1 MRQNKWLGR
10 NDGSTLTFVRSSGP
24 LLFGAE
30 FTQVGGTEFAC
41 PGTARLPGPKGC
53 FLRQH
58 HLQQGDR
65 YVEQFIENR
74 TRNISPYPWGFAAIE
89 IDRDLAQQN
98 KFALRRASGIF
109 QDGTPFDMPGSSPL
123 PLAIDLPAGTEKQ
136 LIWMTMPAAS
146 VNSREVDMAEATSG
160 SRYVRDIETVIDS
173 SSGLHVEEE
182 IEVAHPR
189 ISFEVRKTP
198 KAGFHCL
205 KVARVLE
212 VRDKSMI
219 FDETFAPP
227 VLVSRAHPV
236 VAGWLD
242 RVIGWI
248 ETKLETLARYAADP
262 SSGGGLQT
270 FDYFMLQML
279 NREINVLRHMRHSS
293 YTHPVDIYQELLR
306 ISGELWTFS
315 PKRLA
320 PEYVEYDHDSPEA
333 SFEPVLADI
342 QRLLSLDIGRAIRLN
357 LTELHGQRLYGAGAG
372 PHAVPQCDLRHRGRG
387 EQEPDPD
394 PAAVPGAVQ
403 DRAEHQDEGNRADA
417 SARRRDHP
425 HPDAAAADP
434 FGVGSR
440 LLLPRQ
446 VVAALAGIQRG
457 QRARPSFC
465 RGLARSSVGSLGNH
479 GRS

>member
-1 MRQNKWLGR
+1 MSWYSKVAWSEGL
-10 NDGSTLTFVRSSGP
+10 
-24 LLFGAE
+24 
-30 FTQVGGTEFAC
+30 
-41 PGTARLPGPKGC
+41 

-89 IDRDLAQQN
+89 IDRDLAHQN

-182 IEVAHPR
+182 VEVAHPR

-212 VRDKSMI
+212 VRDKSVI

-242 RVIGWI
+242 RVIGWS

-262 SSGGGLQT
+262 SSGGGLQS

-279 NREINVLRHMRHSS
+279 NREINVLRHMRHSR
-293 YTHPVDIYQELLR
+293 YTHPVDVYQELLR

-320 PEYVEYDHDSPEA
+320 PEYAEYDHDSPEA
-333 SFEPVLADI
+333 AFEPVLADI

-357 LTELHGQRLYGAGAG
+357 LTELTANAYMAQVPDRTLFRNATFVIEVAASKSLTQIQQQFPALCKIG
-372 PHAVPQCDLRHRGRG
+372 PNTKMKEIVQTHL
-387 EQEPDPD
+387 
-394 PAAVPGAVQ
+394 PGV
-403 DRAEHQDEGNRADA
+403 EIIHI
-417 SARRRDHP
+417 P
-425 HPDAAAADP
+425 TP
-434 FGVGSR
+434 
-440 LLLPRQ
+440 PRQ
-446 VVAALAGIQRG
+446 IRSVSDHVYFYLDKSSPLWPEFSVASGLGLHFAGDWPDLQLDLWAIMEDR
-457 QRARPSFC
+457 R
-465 RGLARSSVGSLGNH
+465 
-479 GRS
+479 

>member
-1 MRQNKWLGR
+1 MSWYSKVAWSEGL
-10 NDGSTLTFVRSSGP
+10 
-24 LLFGAE
+24 
-30 FTQVGGTEFAC
+30 
-41 PGTARLPGPKGC
+41 

-65 YVEQFIENR
+65 YVEQFVENR
-74 TRNISPYPWGFAAIE
+74 TRHISPYPWGFAAIE
-89 IDRDLAQQN
+89 IDRDLAHQN

-182 IEVAHPR
+182 LEVAHPR
-189 ISFEVRKTP
+189 IAFEVRKTP
-198 KAGFHCL
+198 KAGFHCI

-212 VRDKSMI
+212 VRDKSVI

-279 NREINVLRHMRHSS
+279 NREINVLRHMRHSR
-293 YTHPVDIYQELLR
+293 YTHPVEVYQELLR

-320 PEYVEYDHDSPEA
+320 PEYIEYDHDSPEA

-357 LTELHGQRLYGAGAG
+357 LTELTANAYMAQVPDRTLFRNATFVIEVAASKSLTQIQQQFPALCKIG
-372 PHAVPQCDLRHRGRG
+372 PNTKMKEIVQTHL
-387 EQEPDPD
+387 
-394 PAAVPGAVQ
+394 PGV
-403 DRAEHQDEGNRADA
+403 EIIHI
-417 SARRRDHP
+417 P
-425 HPDAAAADP
+425 TP
-434 FGVGSR
+434 
-440 LLLPRQ
+440 PRQ
-446 VVAALAGIQRG
+446 IRSVSDHVYFYLDKSSPLWPEFSVASGLGLHFAGDWPDLQLDLWAIMEDR
-457 QRARPSFC
+457 R
-465 RGLARSSVGSLGNH
+465 
-479 GRS
+479 

>member
-1 MRQNKWLGR
+1 MSWYSKVAWSEGL
-10 NDGSTLTFVRSSGP
+10 
-24 LLFGAE
+24 
-30 FTQVGGTEFAC
+30 
-41 PGTARLPGPKGC
+41 

-89 IDRDLAQQN
+89 IDRDLAHQN

-123 PLAIDLPAGTEKQ
+123 PMAIDLPAGTEKQ
-136 LIWMTMPAAS
+136 LVWMTMPAAS

-182 IEVAHPR
+182 VEVAHPR

-212 VRDKSMI
+212 VRDKSVI

-279 NREINVLRHMRHSS
+279 NREINVLRHMRHSR

-320 PEYVEYDHDSPEA
+320 PEYIEYDHDSPEA

-357 LTELHGQRLYGAGAG
+357 LTELTANAYMAQVPDRTLFRNATFVIEVAASKSLTQIQQQFPALCKIG
-372 PHAVPQCDLRHRGRG
+372 PNTKMKEIVQTHL
-387 EQEPDPD
+387 
-394 PAAVPGAVQ
+394 PGV
-403 DRAEHQDEGNRADA
+403 EIIHI
-417 SARRRDHP
+417 P
-425 HPDAAAADP
+425 TP
-434 FGVGSR
+434 
-440 LLLPRQ
+440 PRQ
-446 VVAALAGIQRG
+446 IRSVSDHVYFYLDKSSPLWPEFSVASGLGLHFAGDWPDLQLDLWAIMEDR
-457 QRARPSFC
+457 R
-465 RGLARSSVGSLGNH
+465 
-479 GRS
+479 